1 MRGNIRSY
9 VQVNTQASLADADPH
24 KVIEVMMTAALD
36 HIGKAKG
43 AIERKDIPTKA
54 RSINRA
60 VAIVSGLQGALD
72 HSVNPQFARSMDD
85 VYSYMKTRL
94 IEASASMDVAVLDEL
109 YQLFYPILDA
119 WRSIPDAAKQ
129 EAISRRKELGE
140 PGKYGASAG

>member
-43 AIERKDIPTKA
+43 AIERKDIPAKA

-60 VAIVSGLQGALD
+60 VAIVAGLQGALD
-72 HSVNPQFARSMDD
+72 HSANPQFAQSMDD

-94 IEASASMDVAVLDEL
+94 IEASASMDISILDEL
-109 YQLFYPILDA
+109 YQLFFPIVDA
-119 WRSIPDAAKQ
+119 WRAIPEAAKQ

-140 PGKYGASAG
+140 PSKYGAAG